1 MTKKNTTTPA
11 PAATDNSEA
20 VAEAEGDRLGNL
32 IVDKKEMTKL
42 GHLVSTVQSPAIR
55 DAFANAI
62 NARCSTDA
70 VNDLIYVIATEVPK
84 EKLRNIIQMFA
95 LSNASQLRQAL
106 EKGYAMPPSGKASAN
121 GSATAG
127 C

>member
-1 MTKKNTTTPA
+1 MTKKNTATPA
-11 PAATDNSEA
+11 NAATDNSEA
-20 VAEAEGDRLGNL
+20 VAEADRLDDL
-32 IVDKKEMTKL
+32 IVDAKEMTKL
-42 GHLVSTVQSPAIR
+42 GHLVSTVQNPAIR
-55 DAFANAI
+55 NAFANAI
-62 NARCSTDA
+62 NARCSTDS
-70 VNDLIYVIATEVPK
+70 VNDLIFIIATEVPK

-106 EKGYAMPPSGKASAN
+106 EKGYAMPPSGKATAN

>member
-1 MTKKNTTTPA
+1 MEKKNTKTPA

-20 VAEAEGDRLGNL
+20 DRLGNL

-55 DAFANAI
+55 ESFANAI
-62 NARCSTDA
+62 NARCSTDS
-70 VNDLIYVIATEVPK
+70 VNDLIFTIATEVPK

-106 EKGYAMPPSGKASAN
+106 EKGYAMPPSGKATAN

>member
-1 MTKKNTTTPA
+1 MNKKNTATTA
-11 PAATDNSEA
+11 PAATDNSKA
-20 VAEAEGDRLGNL
+20 VAEAEGDRLSDL

-62 NARCSTDA
+62 NARCSTDS
-70 VNDLIYVIATEVPK
+70 VNDLIFIIATEVPN

-106 EKGYAMPPSGKASAN
+106 EKGYAMPPSGKATAN

>member
-1 MTKKNTTTPA
+1 MEKKNTNPPA
-11 PAATDNSEA
+11 PADNDNAA
-20 VAEAEGDRLGNL
+20 VAEAEADRLSDL
-32 IVDKKEMTKL
+32 IVDKAEMTRL
-42 GHLVSTVQSPAIR
+42 GHLVSTVQNPAIR
-55 DAFANAI
+55 NAFANAI
-62 NARCSTDA
+62 NARCSTDS
-70 VNDLIYVIATEVPK
+70 VNDLIFIIATEVPN

-106 EKGYAMPPSGKASAN
+106 EKGYAMPPSGKAAAN

>member
-1 MTKKNTTTPA
+1 MTKKNTATPA
-11 PAATDNSEA
+11 PVAATDNSEA
-20 VAEAEGDRLGNL
+20 VAEADRLSDL
-32 IVDKKEMTKL
+32 IVDTKEMTKL
-42 GHLVSTVQSPAIR
+42 GHLVSTVQNPAIR
-55 DAFANAI
+55 NAFANAI
-62 NARCSTDA
+62 NARCSTDS
-70 VNDLIYVIATEVPK
+70 VNDLIFTIATEVPK

-106 EKGYAMPPSGKASAN
+106 EKGYAMPPSGKAAAN

>member
-1 MTKKNTTTPA
+1 MDKKNTKPTA
-11 PAATDNSEA
+11 PAATDNSKA
-20 VAEAEGDRLGNL
+20 VAEADRLDAL
-32 IVDKKEMTKL
+32 IGDKKEMTKL
-42 GHLVSTVQSPAIR
+42 GHLVSTVQNPAIR

-62 NARCSTDA
+62 NARCSTDS
-70 VNDLIYVIATEVPK
+70 VNDLIFIIATEVPK

-106 EKGYAMPPSGKASAN
+106 EKGYAMPPSGKATAN

>member
-1 MTKKNTTTPA
+1 MNKKNTATTA
-11 PAATDNSEA
+11 PAATDNSKA
-20 VAEAEGDRLGNL
+20 AEADRLGNL
-32 IVDKKEMTKL
+32 IVDKAEMTKL

-70 VNDLIYVIATEVPK
+70 VNDLIYVIATEVKK

-106 EKGYAMPPSGKASAN
+106 EKGYAMPPSGKAAAN